1 MSFISFGGFNIERH
15 RKCFYSTLNYFLF
28 LRLSIPGT
36 SIMKSLMI
44 LITMMILII
53 LIILIIL
60 MILMILTISIILKRL
75 LHSTSRI
82 DSNNLQV
89 KIVDQLICEK
99 VRQHLLQHL
108 YAFLNLAQSW

>member
-44 LITMMILII
+44 LITMMI